1 MEMSVTTPPAA
12 GAPVVNKVSA
22 VVPTKSAPWLYEY
35 DANRTW
41 IEYLGSKMHVE
52 AVSRLTGRS
61 VLSGPL
67 VFSSLCLGMDALKDL
82 LWFLDGLPE
91 QLFELIPR
99 WPFVAILGPLS
110 TSTFRSFLVGPLTG
124 PCSRLGDS
132 LASRFFRIPR
142 TSATNTSF
150 MAVSLTAA
158 LFALESPTRSFFM
171 KHKFVLS
178 GPDVAVATLTVVGIW
193 LNLRAGMLYD
203 RQTFI
208 AYKEEE
214 EEEEEKQ
221 ESRAP
226 PRPTPLST
234 KAIILMHS
242 FGGLALFLSGAALKF
257 ENLNIRTT
265 SAGGRET
272 VVGSVIK
279 GTLSWM
285 PYIKTV
291 ESLLPWVGVPLPIKA
306 SDAASAVTKPMEQL
320 VALKSMLAL
329 APTASAVVGLI
340 LYGIC

>member
-203 RQTFI
+203 RANFH
-208 AYKEEE
+208 
-214 EEEEEKQ
+214 
-221 ESRAP
+221 
-226 PRPTPLST
+226 LS
-234 KAIILMHS
+234 S
-242 FGGLALFLSGAALKF
+242 LK
-257 ENLNIRTT
+257 
-265 SAGGRET
+265 GGRGRRRRRGGEA
-272 VVGSVIK
+272 G
-279 GTLSWM
+279 
-285 PYIKTV
+285 
-291 ESLLPWVGVPLPIKA
+291 E
-306 SDAASAVTKPMEQL
+306 DDEEQ
-320 VALKSMLAL
+320 
-329 APTASAVVGLI
+329 
-340 LYGIC
+340 